1 MEDGRRAMVILGL
14 TGSIGMGKSTAARAF
29 RRAGVPVY
37 DADRAVH
44 RLLAKGGRA
53 VAPVESAF
61 PGVVRDGAVDRDKLG
76 QQVFADPDALVRLEA
91 ILHPMVRDKERRF
104 LRRAAADGHRVAVL
118 DVPLLFETGGE
129 ERCDAV
135 VVVSAPP
142 FVQKA
147 RVMKRPGMT
156 RTRMESI
163 LAQQMPD
170 KDKRRRA
177 DFVVPTGIGRAFS
190 LRCINIIVRV
200 ANRLHGR
207 RWSPASRRRFC
218 SNLRRKG

>member
-1 MEDGRRAMVILGL
+1 MVILGL
-14 TGSIGMGKSTAARAF
+14 TGSIGMGKSMAARAF
-29 RRAGVPVY
+29 RRAGVPVH
-37 DADRAVH
+37 DADHAVH
-44 RLLAKGGRA
+44 GLLAKGGRA
-53 VAPVESAF
+53 VALVEAAF
-61 PGVVRDGAVDRDKLG
+61 PGVTRDGAVDRAKLG
-76 QQVFADPDALVRLEA
+76 ARVFADADADALARLES
-91 ILHPMVRDKERRF
+91 ILHPMVRQAERRF
-104 LRRAAADGHRVAVL
+104 LRRAAAAGHRIAVL

-129 ERCDAV
+129 KRCDAV

-156 RTRMESI
+156 RARLESI

-177 DFVVPTGIGRAFS
+177 DFVVLTGLGRAFS
-190 LRCINIIVRV
+190 LRRINNIVRV

-207 RWSPASRRRFC
+207 QWPPSSRRRRLC
-218 SNLRRKG
+218 PKLGRAK

>member
-1 MEDGRRAMVILGL
+1 MVILGL
-14 TGSIGMGKSTAARAF
+14 TGSIGMGKSAAAQAF
-29 RRAGVPVY
+29 RRAGVPVH
-37 DADRAVH
+37 DADQAVH
-44 RLLAKGGRA
+44 GLLAKGGRA
-53 VAPVESAF
+53 VALVEAAF
-61 PGVVRDGAVDRDKLG
+61 LGVTRDGAVDREKLG
-76 QQVFADPDALVRLEA
+76 ERVFADADALARLEA
-91 ILHPMVRDKERRF
+91 ILHPMVRQAEWRF

-156 RTRMESI
+156 RARLESI

-177 DFVVPTGIGRAFS
+177 DFVVLTGIGRAFS
-190 LRCINIIVRV
+190 LRRINNIVRV
-200 ANRLHGR
+200 ANRLHGCQ
-207 RWSPASRRRFC
+207 WPPSGRRRLRPK
-218 SNLRRKG
+218 LRRAK

>member
-1 MEDGRRAMVILGL
+1 MVIIGL

-37 DADRAVH
+37 DADQAVH
-44 RLLAKGGRA
+44 GLLARGGTA
-53 VAPVESAF
+53 VAPVEAAF
-61 PGVVRDGAVDRDKLG
+61 PGVVRDGAVDREKLG
-76 QQVFADPDALVRLEA
+76 KQVFSDPDALARLEA
-91 ILHPMVRDKERRF
+91 ILHPMVRAKERRF

-129 ERCDAV
+129 DRCDAV

-147 RVMKRPGMT
+147 RVMKRLGMT
-156 RTRMESI
+156 RARMKSI

-177 DFVVPTGIGRAFS
+177 DFVVLTGIGRAFS
-190 LRCINIIVRV
+190 LRCINNIVRV
-200 ANRLHGR
+200 AHRLHGR
-207 RWSPASRRRFC
+207 QWPPNGRRRR
-218 SNLRRKG
+218 SSSKPRRKN